1 MRILV
6 VEDDPQLGPSLKAR
20 LESQHHAVDLM
31 TDGPAGLAAA
41 VAVPNDLL
49 IVDVLLPVLD
59 GFALCREL
67 RASASNATSSTAPI
81 LLLTALGEIEQRI
94 TGLDAGADD
103 YLCKPFAFGELD
115 ARVRALLRRG
125 SDVKSPLL
133 HAGDLTLDPRTHE
146 VQRGGQRIPLTSK
159 EFALL
164 EYLLRHPGYVLS
176 RTQLVEHVWDFE
188 AEHLS
193 NVLEVFIGNLRRSLG
208 AHGKTRCVSTR
219 SIWYG
224 SMPAR
229 CGHGAGSLGLFRLV
243 SRWIWS
249 RKRRG

>member
-6 VEDDPQLGPSLKAR
+6 VEDDPQLGPALKER
-20 LESQHHAVDLM
+20 LKSQHHATDLL
-31 TDGPAGLAAA
+31 TDGTEGLAAA
-41 VAVPNDLL
+41 LAVPYDLL
-49 IVDVLLPVLD
+49 IVDVLLPGLD

-67 RASASNATSSTAPI
+67 RARRSATPI

-125 SDVKSPLL
+125 GADKSPLL
-133 HAGDLTLDPRTHE
+133 RVGDLTLDPRTHA
-146 VQRGGQRIPLTSK
+146 VQRGGQAISLTSK

-164 EYLLRHPGYVLS
+164 EYFLRHPSHVLS
-176 RTQLVEHVWDFE
+176 RAQLVEHVWDFE

-193 NVLEVFIGNLRRSLG
+193 NVLEVFIGNLRRKLG
-208 AHGKTRCVSTR
+208 EPDLIHTVRRAGYQLRAPGT
-219 SIWYG
+219 
-224 SMPAR
+224 
-229 CGHGAGSLGLFRLV
+229 GADR
-243 SRWIWS
+243 
-249 RKRRG
+249 